1 MKKPAKTTEAKS
13 AAAGRA
19 PAELT
24 AKTHPE
30 LFAKAMKC
38 FSSRSYREAA
48 ALFEAAAAGPLM
60 SVNES
65 AEMYRRMCMKRL
77 EVEAVQL
84 QTPEDLYNYGVSLF
98 NAGDYEAAKKQL
110 ELAVARN
117 PSAHYL
123 YALALAEGR
132 LGLLEEAAQ
141 HLRKATQADPVIR
154 SIARGD
160 EDFTPLLEYAAIR
173 EALGGEPT

>member
-1 MKKPAKTTEAKS
+1 MKKPAKTTEAK
-13 AAAGRA
+13 AAGGRTR
-19 PAELT
+19 AELT

-30 LFAKAMKC
+30 LFAEAMKC
-38 FSSRSYREAA
+38 FTARSYREAA

-84 QTPEDLYNYGVSLF
+84 QTPEDLYNYGVSLL
-98 NAGDYEAAKKQL
+98 NAGNYEAARNQL
-110 ELAVARN
+110 ELAVARSS
-117 PSAHYL
+117 SAHYL
-123 YALALAEGR
+123 YALALAEGK
-132 LGLLEEAAQ
+132 LGLVAEAAQ
-141 HLRKATQADPVIR
+141 HLRKSTQADPVIR
-154 SIARGD
+154 SVARGD
-160 EDFTPLLEYAAIR
+160 EDFAPLLEHAAIR